1 MPKVYTEDGQKIE
14 AVEYTKWVVFFE
26 ESPTGE
32 IRKTGDGHRY
42 FALGSPH
49 GGAPF
54 VSMIDCLESL
64 A

>member
-1 MPKVYTEDGQKIE
+1 MAKVYTDDGQKIE
-14 AVEYTKWVVFFE
+14 AMEYTKWVVFL
-26 ESPTGE
+26 ESTPTGE
-32 IRKTGDGHRY
+32 IRKTGDGYRY
-42 FALGSPH
+42 FALGSPR